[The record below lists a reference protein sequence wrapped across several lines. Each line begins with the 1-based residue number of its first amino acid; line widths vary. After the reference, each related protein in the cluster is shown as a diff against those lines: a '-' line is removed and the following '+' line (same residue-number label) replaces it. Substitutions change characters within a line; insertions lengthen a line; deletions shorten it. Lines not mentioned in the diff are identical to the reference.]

1 MNTATITTLPTFEKN
16 SFARWVADAT
26 EKYFENPEVQER
38 FEKWKSEKDAQ
49 KNKKGGVTYR

>member
-26 EKYFENPEVQER
+26 ERYFENPDVQKR
-38 FEKWKSEKDAQ
+38 FEKWKSEKAVQDSKKV
-49 KNKKGGVTYR
+49 KNEQ